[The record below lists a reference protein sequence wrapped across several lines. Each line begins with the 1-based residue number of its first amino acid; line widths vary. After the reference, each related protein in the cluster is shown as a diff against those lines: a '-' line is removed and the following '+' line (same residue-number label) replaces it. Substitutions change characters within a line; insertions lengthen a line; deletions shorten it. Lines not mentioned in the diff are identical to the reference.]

1 MDECP
6 FCSEPRRISDR
17 TTAVAKY
24 QYIPLEHRL
33 RLAYAHPQ
41 TAAKLQNYRQ
51 KFRDPQLSSISD
63 VWGGSVLRSA
73 KMKDLFEGDDDCNHV
88 IILQFSLDGVQMHKT
103 GQNKIWPLI
112 CLNLNLPLTEHFRED
127 SILPIGIIP
136 GPQSPSDLDSFLYPF
151 ITEARQLS
159 STGVRE
165 CYDGSTQTYFRLRV
179 HVVLCTG
186 DTPAIAKLLR
196 MKSATASSCCRFC
209 NIQGSIP
216 CT

>member
-33 RLAYAHPQ
+33 HLAYAHPQ

-73 KMKDLFEGDDDCNHV
+73 KMRNLFEGDDDCDRA
-88 IILQFSLDGVQMHKT
+88 IALQFSLDGVQMHKT
-103 GQNKIWPLI
+103 GQNEIWPLI

-136 GPQSPSDLDSFLYPF
+136 GPQSLSDLDFFLYLF
-151 ITEARQLS
+151 ITKAHQLS
-159 STGVRE
+159 STEVRE

-186 DTPAIAKLLR
+186 DTPAIAKLLH
-196 MKSATASSCCRFC
+196 MKSATASSCCQFC
-209 NIQGSIP
+209 NI
-216 CT
+216 